1 MQQTSAL
8 LTHIDSQNQVTT
20 DKWLKVSFGKNENMF
35 KMITV
40 SDHRPSAEDVGKYV
54 SQLKTDRLSDTILL
68 KKKALKL
75 RKRQDNLVNNYTY
88 TVDDI
93 AKLVT
98 EKKKRNKK
106 ASNIGMEKTHIAIAV
121 QAARDAVKE
130 AEKRVEEAKV
140 AQMEEED
147 TESADRNF
155 AEAKKALDDA
165 TKMLEERMAEQN
177 RILKDEE
184 ERINR
189 LKGSSK
195 VQNWVKV
202 NQRARL
208 ANQNADFLSYKEQLA
223 KEKAEASAEPK
234 FDPFARR
241 KVKPKN
247 LWEVG
252 GKQSNDKVADAGAME
267 EEKKDSHPSE
277 DAAKDSIKD
286 KQPESIEAQKLDTT
300 GQSAPISFDEDI
312 NIGDIANLGLGLKK
326 PVNRTRKGIS
336 FADYQSRKEAGT
348 L

>member
-1 MQQTSAL
+1 MVWL
-8 LTHIDSQNQVTT
+8 FHLPKVTT
-20 DKWLKVSFGKNENMF
+20 NKWLKLSFGKNENVF

-40 SDHRPSAEDVGKYV
+40 SDHRPTDEDMK
-54 SQLKTDRLSDTILL
+54 QLIGQMKTDRLSDNILS
-68 KKKALKL
+68 KKKAIKL
-75 RKRQDNLVNNYTY
+75 RKKQDNLVNNYTY
-88 TVDDI
+88 TKEDVE
-93 AKLVT
+93 KLVT

-106 ASNIGMEKTHIAIAV
+106 ASNIGLEKTHIAIAV
-121 QAARDAVKE
+121 QAAKDAVKA
-130 AEKRVEEAKV
+130 AEERLEEARV
-140 AQMEEED
+140 AQMEAD
-147 TESADRNF
+147 DAVASTTESNVTKAREELED
-155 AEAKKALDDA
+155 AKAL
-165 TKMLEERMAEQN
+165 LEERIHEQK

-184 ERINR
+184 DRINR

-208 ANQNADFLSYKEQLA
+208 ANQNADFLSYKQQLA

-252 GKQSNDKVADAGAME
+252 GKQSNDKGSDDANGLE

-277 DAAKDSIKD
+277 DAATSKDTDKDS
-286 KQPESIEAQKLDTT
+286 KQVENGEAQKLETT
-300 GQSAPISFDEDI
+300 GQSAPFVFDDDI

-326 PVNRTRKGIS
+326 ATNRTRKGIS
-336 FADYQSRKEAGT
+336 LDDYQSRKAAGT